1 MSPRCGVGEAAIS
14 ADGNFGVVE
23 HYNSEYTGQ
32 SSGQKSHVYRKNL
45 KTGELE
51 VVDIKPD
58 GSPSDLTASSG
69 SYGISIS
76 ADGQYVTFLQNAE
89 QTPYDPYSGET
100 GYFTDLITGLD
111 DLSQY
116 ASVYVRDMNKK
127 SGEPIQ
133 LVNSSDE
140 GEPSDDNGYGSGVA
154 ISADG
159 LFAAFTSGASN
170 LVDGV
175 SGGPQVYVK
184 DLETGKIIVGS
195 TSSDGSA
202 GQGFSAVTPN
212 SLSSDGRYLAFESS
226 ASNLVPTI
234 LTMSMTSL

>member
-1 MSPRCGVGEAAIS
+1 MKLDPNAPTNQQQQTGPLYRKDMDTGDIVRVDTLSGGKYVTPMWGVGEAAIS
-14 ADGNFGVVE
+14 ADGNFVVFE
-23 HYNSEYTGQ
+23 HYNSEYAGQ

-58 GSPSDLTASSG
+58 GSPSDLTANSG
-69 SYGISIS
+69 GYGISIS

-133 LVNSSDE
+133 LVNSSDA
-140 GEPSDDNGYGSGVA
+140 GVPSDDNSYGSGVA

-159 LFAAFTSGASN
+159 LFAAFTSGAFK
-170 LVDGV
+170 
-175 SGGPQVYVK
+175 SG
-184 DLETGKIIVGS
+184 
-195 TSSDGSA
+195 
-202 GQGFSAVTPN
+202 
-212 SLSSDGRYLAFESS
+212 
-226 ASNLVPTI
+226 
-234 LTMSMTSL
+234 